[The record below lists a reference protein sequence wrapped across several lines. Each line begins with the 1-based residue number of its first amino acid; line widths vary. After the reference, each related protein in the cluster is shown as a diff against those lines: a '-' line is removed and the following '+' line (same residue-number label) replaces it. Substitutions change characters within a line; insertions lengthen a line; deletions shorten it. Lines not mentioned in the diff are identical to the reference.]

1 VNTRLALLAMSGAA
15 LLAFA
20 AAAQEQGGAPQ
31 TNEDLPRPA
40 IQPDERLE
48 EPGQRQRQRFEERR
62 RRLQQLGK
70 GEELAEF
77 DSETLATMERER
89 RRALARGEL
98 QKQSGMPLE
107 QQLFQDSLNEF
118 GLWGSSLCFTEEPDL
133 SNHEDHIP
141 YRQLVRLDFRAP
153 NPGDLRRSINSRGRL
168 TAAYSVIEMSCVL
181 NVALSNAGGE
191 SRVRAISVRYFPLF
205 SRRRSWWN
213 TQEQW
218 HASRVLAH
226 QQGHFDLAQL
236 LARESTRKAAAVLG
250 RIRGAGPTA
259 ESARTDFQQ
268 RWAVHMRMLQDELR
282 ELERAYD
289 RDTEHGADARR
300 QRAWR
305 ARLKRGYAA
314 VHSYLPNIP
323 TPPRPAAATPEPP
336 PAPETP
342 PAPEPPPEEAVQPAG
357 RPLQVD

>member
-1 VNTRLALLAMSGAA
+1 MNTRLALLAICGAA
-15 LLAFA
+15 LLALG

-31 TNEDLPRPA
+31 TNEDLPRPV
-40 IQPDERLE
+40 IQQDERLE

-62 RRLQQLGK
+62 RRLQQLGR
-70 GEELAEF
+70 GEEFSEF
-77 DSETLATMERER
+77 DSETLATMELER
-89 RRALARGEL
+89 RKALARGEL
-98 QKQSGMPLE
+98 QKQSGMPVE
-107 QQLFQDSLNEF
+107 QQIFEDSLNEF
-118 GLWGSSLCFTEEPDL
+118 GLWGQSLCFSEEPDL

-141 YRQLVRLDFRAP
+141 HRQLVRLDFRAR
-153 NPGDLRRSINSRGRL
+153 NPSDLRRSINSRGRL

-181 NVALSNAGGE
+181 NVALSSAGGE

-226 QQGHFDLAQL
+226 QQGHFDLAEL

-250 RIRGAGPTA
+250 RIRGVGPNA
-259 ESARTDFQQ
+259 ERARADFQQ

-289 RDTEHGADARR
+289 RDTEHGADTRR

-305 ARLKRGYAA
+305 TRLKRGYAA
-314 VHSYLPNIP
+314 VQSYLPNIP
-323 TPPRPAAATPEPP
+323 APPRPAAATPA
-336 PAPETP
+336 PAPP
-342 PAPEPPPEEAVQPAG
+342 PPPEAEAEEPATG